1 MEALMTNRSAHKTL
15 PFGQILIIM
24 AVIAAIYLLVDFGQQ
39 VQVSNARREEL
50 ETLRQ
55 QIAVAEEAQ
64 ANLEKQLE
72 YVRSEEA
79 VEAWARENGLATP
92 GEVPVVVVAPP
103 GDASP
108 QSEESS
114 ERALGPSSFRE
125 TWWDLFFG
133 SH

>member
-1 MEALMTNRSAHKTL
+1 MTNRSAHKTL

-24 AVIAAIYLLVDFGQQ
+24 AVIAAIYLLVGFGQQ
-39 VQVSNARREEL
+39 IQVSNERREEL

-64 ANLEKQLE
+64 AKLEKQLE
-72 YVRSEEA
+72 YVQSEEA
-79 VEAWARENGLATP
+79 VEAWARENGFAKP

-108 QSEESS
+108 QSDEGS
-114 ERALGPSSFRE
+114 EMIPGPSSFRE
-125 TWWDLFFG
+125 AWWSLFFG
-133 SH
+133 NH